1 MKDVVIMEGA
11 MFDLPTDNYEEFEQ
25 QIEPSRLGKKLV
37 HNNPLK
43 GTTRE
48 YQFYANRDLLLDFIE
63 KKKSR
68 TKKFRINLAWL
79 SAEPIHKKVI
89 VWKWLY
95 YALAAAALSGWC
107 LYLALEEIVKA
118 EYYGAAGAILLTAA
132 CISSLIF
139 IYLMRDEFIFRSN
152 FGGTEL
158 FLIENKK
165 PNPSEFN
172 DFFSDLQDT
181 IKSAQED
188 ISIPDKLVGE
198 LKMCRRLKD
207 EGVISD
213 VQYTAARTV
222 IFKHKQYKA

>member
-25 QIEPSRLGKKLV
+25 HIEPSRLGKKLV
-37 HNNPLK
+37 YKNSLK
-43 GTTRE
+43 GTSRE
-48 YQFYANRDLLLDFIE
+48 YQFYAAQDLLLNFVE
-63 KKKSR
+63 KKKA
-68 TKKFRINLAWL
+68 KKFRINLAWL
-79 SAEPIHKKVI
+79 SPEPVHNKII
-89 VWKWLY
+89 EWQWLY
-95 YALAAAALSGWC
+95 YALATFALSGLC
-107 LYLALEEIVKA
+107 LYLGIAQIIKLEYCA
-118 EYYGAAGAILLTAA
+118 GAGAILLTAA
-132 CISSLIF
+132 CISTLIF

-158 FLIENKK
+158 FLIENNK
-165 PNPSEFN
+165 PNPAEFN
-172 DFFSDLQDT
+172 DFFANLQNT
-181 IKSAQED
+181 IQRGQEN

-213 VQYTAARTV
+213 AQYTAARTV

>member
-25 QIEPSRLGKKLV
+25 QIEASRLGKKLV

-43 GTTRE
+43 GTIKE
-48 YQFYANRDLLLDFIE
+48 YQFYANRDLLLDFIGN
-63 KKKSR
+63 KKSC
-68 TKKFRINLAWL
+68 TNKFRIHLAWL
-79 SAEPIHKKVI
+79 SAEPMHNKVI

-95 YALAAAALSGWC
+95 YALAAAALSGLC

-118 EYYGAAGAILLTAA
+118 EYCGAAGAILLTAA

-181 IKSAQED
+181 IKCAQED
-188 ISIPDKLVGE
+188 ISVPDKLVGE

-213 VQYTAARTV
+213 TQYTAARTV
-222 IFKHKQYKA
+222 IFKNKQYKA

>member
-11 MFDLPTDNYEEFEQ
+11 MFDLPTDNYEEFDQ
-25 QIEPSRLGKKLV
+25 HIEPSRLGKKLV

-43 GTTRE
+43 GTIRE
-48 YQFYANRDLLLDFIE
+48 YQFYAGRDLLLDFIE

-68 TKKFRINLAWL
+68 AKKFRINLAWL
-79 SAEPIHKKVI
+79 SAEPIHNKVI

-95 YALAAAALSGWC
+95 YALAAAALSGLC
-107 LYLALEEIVKA
+107 LYLALEEIVKP
-118 EYYGAAGAILLTAA
+118 EYCGAAGAILLTAA

-181 IKSAQED
+181 IKCAQED
-188 ISIPDKLVGE
+188 ISVPDKLVGE

-207 EGVISD
+207 EGVITD
-213 VQYTAARTV
+213 AQYTAARTV

>member
-11 MFDLPTDNYEEFEQ
+11 MFDLPTDNYEEFDED
-25 QIEPSRLGKKLV
+25 IEASRLGKKLV

-48 YQFYANRDLLLDFIE
+48 YQFYAAQDLLLDFAE
-63 KKKSR
+63 KKKAR
-68 TKKFRINLAWL
+68 AKKFRINLAWL
-79 SAEPIHKKVI
+79 SAEPIHHKVI

-95 YALAAAALSGWC
+95 YALAAAALSGLC

-118 EYYGAAGAILLTAA
+118 EYCGAVGAILLTAA

-165 PNPSEFN
+165 PNPGEFN
-172 DFFSDLQDT
+172 DFFADLRVI
-181 IKSAQED
+181 IKSAQKN
-188 ISIPDKLVGE
+188 ISVPDKLVGE

-213 VQYTAARTV
+213 AQYTAARTV
-222 IFKHKQYKA
+222 IFKHKQYRA